1 MRPEVKRWFKIVF
14 CTLMVVFSVSIG
26 FSDWVYPDNSGDKT
40 RETKTADV
48 SDKVVC
54 AYFSGNPN
62 KLYSI
67 EDALDKAASNTTA
80 ETIFVKPGINP
91 TISRN
96 CTIAKED
103 TLILPYEGESFG
115 GASGERDHQYPSF
128 ADSTDDNVLK
138 NRKSKVTLSAN
149 KVLTNYGTLKVGGQV
164 GTQGI
169 EISGMTGGMYSEIAL
184 ESGASIVNGSGACQS
199 GTIECYGYIKESSK
213 NNGSS
218 ISVKYGLLKEPMVI
232 YDFKGGT
239 YSFKMYGKD
248 VFPFSIYDFPNIQV
262 ETSIYYNAEVNVMMT
277 LYAANKFAKFDD
289 CNILSN
295 KSKSLFK
302 LTDANGFVKM
312 KYTSPY
318 WSDKTG
324 EALTTKSHGDENN
337 QSTVITFNGS
347 GRIDSISVNA
357 IKLFGVPEL
366 GNIGN
371 VDSKDYFLPIS
382 YRYKI
387 IIGAGTFEISNKV
400 RFITGSAMIIN
411 KGAQV
416 NFSTAAMFYQSF
428 TDKASVYPYPS
439 KPAAKLIF
447 NGKAVFSTWFGGE
460 ILTEG
465 SSASLDFKDGFIDN
479 CGSTEMNGDGN
490 TTINFKAH
498 GKIAASKTSND
509 PIDMG
514 FAKKCTYLSNVSHWY
529 YDFISVDSCLS
540 IEENP
545 KLSVKEKKSWG
556 IVTGGTFSV
565 GLNLI
570 VSSFDTR
577 VVSIDSAQC
586 VWNVPESKDKLDNI
600 KKTISN
606 NGYTCS
612 ITGDITDSGTFTLP
626 VSANVT
632 LNNGIT
638 SVVNYNISI
647 NASCLLYDSLLLMAD
662 GTYKKAGEVVPGD
675 MVMSFN
681 HETGKIEPTAVI
693 VNDDVNSEATNYNVI
708 NLHFS
713 DGTKTSIVSEH
724 GFFDLDLNKY
734 VYIRED
740 NYSQYIGHSF
750 YGINGNGD
758 LSSKKVKLLS
768 VDVEEKFTK
777 VCSPVTAN
785 NLNIISDNM
794 LSMAGGIESLFNFF
808 DYDPVTLKY
817 DEAKKQADIEKYG
830 LLTYEDYKDLLPYE
844 VYEVLPCQYMSV
856 SIGKGLITW
865 DKIKEYINH
874 WSDQLI
880 Q

>member
-14 CTLMVVFSVSIG
+14 CTLMVAFSVSIG

-40 RETKTADV
+40 SETKKPEI

-54 AYFSGNPN
+54 SYFSGNPN

-115 GASGERDHQYPSF
+115 GASEERDHQYPSF
-128 ADSTDDNVLK
+128 ADSSDDNVLK

-184 ESGASIVNGSGACQS
+184 ESGASIVNGSVTCQS

-218 ISVKYGLLKEPMVI
+218 INVKYGLLKEPIVI
-232 YDFKGGT
+232 YDFKGGK
-239 YSFKMYGKD
+239 YSLTMYQKN

-262 ETSIYYNAEVNVMMT
+262 ETNIYYNAEVNVMMT
-277 LYAANKFAKFDD
+277 IYAANNFAKFDD
-289 CNILSN
+289 CYILSN
-295 KSKSLFK
+295 KGKSLFK

-318 WSDKTG
+318 WSNKTG

-337 QSTVITFNGS
+337 QSTVITFNGG
-347 GRIDSISVNA
+347 GRIDSIKVNA
-357 IKLFGVPEL
+357 AKLFGVDL
-366 GNIGN
+366 GSIGT

-387 IIGAGTFEISNKV
+387 IIEAGTFEISNKV

-411 KGAQV
+411 QGAQV

-439 KPAAKLIF
+439 KPAAKLIC

-460 ILTEG
+460 ILTNG
-465 SSASLDFKDGFIDN
+465 SSASLDFKDGFIDHCAN
-479 CGSTEMNGDGN
+479 TEMDGDGK
-490 TTINFKAH
+490 TTVNVMAH
-498 GKIAASKTSND
+498 GRIAASKTSND
-509 PIDMG
+509 PIDMS
-514 FAKKCTYLSNVSHWY
+514 FIKNCTYHSNVSHWCY
-529 YDFISVDSCLS
+529 GSVSFSPSISGTNKIKISDKNNRDFSTKFELVLYPDDNRLYDLTKNPWQIPESGKNVTMYVPEISGDYRTCTINGTWSS
-540 IEENP
+540 
-545 KLSVKEKKSWG
+545 SG
-556 IVTGGTFSV
+556 TGSET
-565 GLNLI
+565 I
-570 VSSFDTR
+570 TIK
-577 VVSIDSAQC
+577 VSI
-586 VWNVPESKDKLDNI
+586 
-600 KKTISN
+600 KTITN
-606 NGYTCS
+606 ET
-612 ITGDITDSGTFTLP
+612 ITASK
-626 VSANVT
+626 NVT
-632 LNNGIT
+632 
-638 SVVNYNISI
+638 VD
-647 NASCLLYDSLLLMAD
+647 ASECLLPDTMVAMAD
-662 GTYKKAGEVVPGD
+662 GSYKRAGDIKVGD
-675 MVMSFN
+675 MVLSFN
-681 HETGKIEPTAVI
+681 HETGKVEASKIILNPETEIPASLY
-693 VNDDVNSEATNYNVI
+693 DVVTLKFSDNSEVGVI
-708 NLHFS
+708 G
-713 DGTKTSIVSEH
+713 DH
-724 GFFDLDLNKY
+724 GFFDMTLSKY
-734 VYIRED
+734 VYINKD
-740 NYSQYIGHSF
+740 NYKQYIGHQF
-750 YGINGNGD
+750 YGFKHGTTITEITTLIAG
-758 LSSKKVKLLS
+758 SVK
-768 VDVEEKFTK
+768 ETFTTI
-777 VCSPVTAN
+777 CSPVSAN
-785 NLNIISDNM
+785 NLNIITEDK
-794 LSMAGGIESLFNFF
+794 LGISGEIEGLFNFF

-844 VYEVLPCQYMSV
+844 LYEVLPCQYMSV

-865 DKIKEYINH
+865 DKVKEYINH
-874 WSDQLI
+874 WSDQLL

>member
-1 MRPEVKRWFKIVF
+1 M
-14 CTLMVVFSVSIG
+14 
-26 FSDWVYPDNSGDKT
+26 
-40 RETKTADV
+40 
-48 SDKVVC
+48 
-54 AYFSGNPN
+54 
-62 KLYSI
+62 
-67 EDALDKAASNTTA
+67 
-80 ETIFVKPGINP
+80 
-91 TISRN
+91 
-96 CTIAKED
+96 
-103 TLILPYEGESFG
+103 
-115 GASGERDHQYPSF
+115 
-128 ADSTDDNVLK
+128 
-138 NRKSKVTLSAN
+138 
-149 KVLTNYGTLKVGGQV
+149 GGQV

-169 EISGMTGGMYSEIAL
+169 EISGMTGGMYSEITL
-184 ESGASIVNGSGACQS
+184 ESGASIVNGSDDCKS

-357 IKLFGVPEL
+357 IKLFGVREL

-439 KPAAKLIF
+439 KPAAKLIC

-479 CGSTEMNGDGN
+479 CGNTEMNGDGN

-545 KLSVKEKKSWG
+545 KVFVNEKKNGLGW
-556 IVTGGTFSV
+556 VTGGTFSV
-565 GLNLI
+565 G
-570 VSSFDTR
+570 
-577 VVSIDSAQC
+577 
-586 VWNVPESKDKLDNI
+586 
-600 KKTISN
+600 
-606 NGYTCS
+606 
-612 ITGDITDSGTFTLP
+612 
-626 VSANVT
+626 
-632 LNNGIT
+632 
-638 SVVNYNISI
+638 
-647 NASCLLYDSLLLMAD
+647 
-662 GTYKKAGEVVPGD
+662 
-675 MVMSFN
+675 
-681 HETGKIEPTAVI
+681 
-693 VNDDVNSEATNYNVI
+693 
-708 NLHFS
+708 
-713 DGTKTSIVSEH
+713 
-724 GFFDLDLNKY
+724 
-734 VYIRED
+734 
-740 NYSQYIGHSF
+740 
-750 YGINGNGD
+750 
-758 LSSKKVKLLS
+758 
-768 VDVEEKFTK
+768 
-777 VCSPVTAN
+777 
-785 NLNIISDNM
+785 
-794 LSMAGGIESLFNFF
+794 
-808 DYDPVTLKY
+808 
-817 DEAKKQADIEKYG
+817 
-830 LLTYEDYKDLLPYE
+830 PYL
-844 VYEVLPCQYMSV
+844 VRFL
-856 SIGKGLITW
+856 
-865 DKIKEYINH
+865 
-874 WSDQLI
+874 
-880 Q
+880 

>member
-1 MRPEVKRWFKIVF
+1 MHDMRPEVKRWFKIVF
-14 CTLMVVFSVSIG
+14 CTLMVVFCVSIG

-40 RETKTADV
+40 TSSKKPDISE
-48 SDKVVC
+48 KVVC

-67 EDALDKAASNTTA
+67 EDALDKAACNTTA

-103 TLILPYEGESFG
+103 TLILPYEGETFG
-115 GASGERDHQYPSF
+115 GASGERDHQYSSF
-128 ADSTDDNVLK
+128 ADSTDGNVSK

-169 EISGMTGGMYSEIAL
+169 EISGMTGGMYSEITL
-184 ESGASIVNGSGACQS
+184 ESGASIVNGSDVCQS

-218 ISVKYGLLKEPMVI
+218 INVKYGLLKEPMVI
-232 YDFKGGT
+232 YDFKGGK
-239 YSFKMYGKD
+239 YSLTMYQKN

-262 ETSIYYNAEVNVMMT
+262 ETNIYYNAEVNVMMT
-277 LYAANKFAKFDD
+277 IYAANNFAKFDD
-289 CNILSN
+289 CYILSN
-295 KSKSLFK
+295 KGKSLFK

-318 WSDKTG
+318 WSNKTG

-337 QSTVITFNGS
+337 QSTVITFNGG
-347 GRIDSISVNA
+347 GRIDSIKVNA
-357 IKLFGVPEL
+357 AKLFGVDL
-366 GNIGN
+366 GSIGT

-387 IIGAGTFEISNKV
+387 IIEAGTFEISNKV

-416 NFSTAAMFYQSF
+416 NFSTAAMFYQFF

-439 KPAAKLIF
+439 KPAAKLIC

-465 SSASLDFKDGFIDN
+465 SSASLNFKDGFIDN
-479 CGSTEMNGDGN
+479 CGNTEMNGDGN

-509 PIDMG
+509 PIDAG
-514 FAKKCTYLSNVSHWY
+514 FGSRNLYYSQSSYWY
-529 YDFISVDSCLS
+529 YDSFPPQIFNPTISGDSKVSPDENTHDFSATINLILYPNDDRLYELTNNPWQVPPSVDNLS
-540 IEENP
+540 NLTYDFKNNNKTCIIKGHWEA
-545 KLSVKEKKSWG
+545 KRHGTAKISIKA
-556 IVTGGTFSV
+556 IV
-565 GLNLI
+565 
-570 VSSFDTR
+570 
-577 VVSIDSAQC
+577 
-586 VWNVPESKDKLDNI
+586 
-600 KKTISN
+600 KTITN
-606 NGYTCS
+606 Q
-612 ITGDITDSGTFTLP
+612 TLE
-626 VSANVT
+626 ATTTVT
-632 LNNGIT
+632 ID
-638 SVVNYNISI
+638 
-647 NASCLLYDSLLLMAD
+647 ASCLLYDSLLLMAD

-681 HETGKIEPTAVI
+681 HETGKIEPTTVI
-693 VNDDVNSEATNYNVI
+693 VNDDVDREATNYNVI

-713 DGTKTSIVSEH
+713 DGTKTSIISEH

-794 LSMAGGIESLFNFF
+794 LSMAGGIEGLFNFF

-817 DEAKKQADIEKYG
+817 DEAKKEADIEKYG

-874 WSDQLI
+874 WSDQLL

>member
-26 FSDWVYPDNSGDKT
+26 FSDWVYPDDSGDKT
-40 RETKTADV
+40 RGTKKPEI

-103 TLILPYEGESFG
+103 TLILPYEEESFG

-128 ADSTDDNVLK
+128 ADSSDDNVLK

-169 EISGMTGGMYSEIAL
+169 EISGMTGGMYSEITL
-184 ESGASIVNGSGACQS
+184 ESGASIVNGSDDCQS

-239 YSFKMYGKD
+239 YSLKMYGKD

-262 ETSIYYNAEVNVMMT
+262 ETSVSYNAEVNIMMT
-277 LYAANKFAKFDD
+277 LYAANNFAKFDD
-289 CNILSN
+289 CYILSN
-295 KSKSLFK
+295 KNKSLFK
-302 LTDANGFVKM
+302 LIDANGFVKM

-318 WSDKTG
+318 WSNKTG

-347 GRIDSISVNA
+347 GRIDSITVNA
-357 IKLFGVPEL
+357 AKLFGVNLP
-366 GNIGN
+366 GIGN
-371 VDSKDYFLPIS
+371 VNSSDYFLPIS
-382 YRYKI
+382 YRYRI

-411 KGAQV
+411 KDAQV

-439 KPAAKLIF
+439 KPAAKLIC

-479 CGSTEMNGDGN
+479 CGNTEMNGDGN
-490 TTINFKAH
+490 TTVNFKAH
-498 GKIAASKTSND
+498 GKIAVSKTSND

-514 FAKKCTYLSNVSHWY
+514 FAKNCTYCGNVSYWY
-529 YDFISVDSCLS
+529 YDSINVDQCVS
-540 IEENP
+540 IKEEP
-545 KLSVKEKKSWG
+545 KASVKRD
-556 IVTGGTFSV
+556 GTFSSTGTFNV
-565 GLNLI
+565 GVKVS

-577 VVSIDSAQC
+577 IINITSVRCS
-586 VWNVPESKDKLDNI
+586 WTVPETNQETMTKI
-600 KKTISN
+600 KKTISDD
-606 NGYTCS
+606 GLSCS
-612 ITGDITDSGTFTLP
+612 ITGKVSERKTYTLP
-626 VSANVT
+626 VSVEVSFGQYNVIKT
-632 LNNGIT
+632 
-638 SVVNYNISI
+638 I
-647 NASCLLYDSLLLMAD
+647 NLTIDASCLLYDSLLLMAN
-662 GTYKKAGEVVPGD
+662 GTYKKAGEVMPGD

-693 VNDDVNSEATNYNVI
+693 VNDDVDREATNYNVI

-724 GFFDLDLNKY
+724 GFFNLDLNKY

-750 YGINGNGD
+750 YGINGDGD

-794 LSMAGGIESLFNFF
+794 LSMAGGIEGLFNFF

-874 WSDQLI
+874 WSDQLL

>member
-1 MRPEVKRWFKIVF
+1 
-14 CTLMVVFSVSIG
+14 
-26 FSDWVYPDNSGDKT
+26 
-40 RETKTADV
+40 
-48 SDKVVC
+48 
-54 AYFSGNPN
+54 
-62 KLYSI
+62 
-67 EDALDKAASNTTA
+67 
-80 ETIFVKPGINP
+80 
-91 TISRN
+91 
-96 CTIAKED
+96 
-103 TLILPYEGESFG
+103 
-115 GASGERDHQYPSF
+115 
-128 ADSTDDNVLK
+128 
-138 NRKSKVTLSAN
+138 
-149 KVLTNYGTLKVGGQV
+149 
-164 GTQGI
+164 
-169 EISGMTGGMYSEIAL
+169 
-184 ESGASIVNGSGACQS
+184 
-199 GTIECYGYIKESSK
+199 
-213 NNGSS
+213 
-218 ISVKYGLLKEPMVI
+218 
-232 YDFKGGT
+232 
-239 YSFKMYGKD
+239 
-248 VFPFSIYDFPNIQV
+248 
-262 ETSIYYNAEVNVMMT
+262 MMT
-277 LYAANKFAKFDD
+277 LYAANNFAKFDD
-289 CNILSN
+289 CYILSN
-295 KSKSLFK
+295 KNKSLFK

-318 WSDKTG
+318 WSNKTG

-337 QSTVITFNGS
+337 QSTVITFNGG
-347 GRIDSISVNA
+347 GRIDSIKVNA
-357 IKLFGVPEL
+357 AKLFGVNL
-366 GNIGN
+366 GSVGT

-439 KPAAKLIF
+439 KPAAKLIC

-460 ILTEG
+460 ILTEE

-479 CGSTEMNGDGN
+479 CSNTEMNGDGN
-490 TTINFKAH
+490 MSVNFKAY
-498 GKIAASKTSND
+498 GKIAVSKTSND
-509 PIDMG
+509 PIDAG
-514 FAKKCTYLSNVSHWY
+514 FGSGTLYYSQSSYWY
-529 YDFISVDSCLS
+529 YDSFPPQIFSPTISGDSTVS
-540 IEENP
+540 PDEN
-545 KLSVKEKKSWG
+545 
-556 IVTGGTFSV
+556 TRDFSATI
-565 GLNLI
+565 NLI
-570 VSSFDTR
+570 LCPNDDRLYKLTNNSWQVPTKVKNLSNLTYDFKNNNKTCIIKGHWSPDKHGTAKI
-577 VVSIDSAQC
+577 SIKAI
-586 VWNVPESKDKLDNI
+586 V
-600 KKTISN
+600 KTITN
-606 NGYTCS
+606 Q
-612 ITGDITDSGTFTLP
+612 TLE
-626 VSANVT
+626 ATTTVT
-632 LNNGIT
+632 IDA
-638 SVVNYNISI
+638 S
-647 NASCLLYDSLLLMAD
+647 SCLLYDSLLLMAN

-681 HETGKIEPTAVI
+681 HETGKIESTAVI
-693 VNDDVNSEATNYNVI
+693 VNDDVDREATNYNVI

-794 LSMAGGIESLFNFF
+794 LSMAGGIEGLFNFF
-808 DYDPVTLKY
+808 DYNPVTLKY